1 MIVIISHTK
10 KLMNRQS
17 FARVV
22 TGKYQNIKIDFRSEE
37 GLLQWPLNHY
47 NLSVVKIDLIRRLC
61 PCILILMN
69 VMNFDEFPLAKL

>member
-37 GLLQWPLNHY
+37 GLLQ
-47 NLSVVKIDLIRRLC
+47 
-61 PCILILMN
+61 
-69 VMNFDEFPLAKL
+69 